1 MRVGWCTIAIM
12 TAGLGPVAAA
22 RADGVCVRIDRAR
35 DSLTAAEQRG
45 LRVAIEAAL
54 EREGVAVERAA
65 TTGGAPGAPGDAS
78 LEPPCPAG
86 LSAYAIRL
94 GAAVTVT
101 LALGD
106 GKVSGR
112 AASLDEVDLLVSQL
126 VRSLVTG
133 RSLATGS
140 GVTDRANALRDQT
153 APRRVDAG
161 ASRRWDPMLAIGG
174 GMLQLPAHGDRAR
187 QRQYDIVSIESR
199 WWGFLT
205 GERSALEIAGRL
217 LLHDYAAIGA
227 ADAAYERARDAPGG
241 GQDGG
246 RLAALVFSPLAVANY
261 EAGLGVVVRGA
272 ARAPRPYLRVGAT
285 MSILCRPSDPDH
297 RVDVGVG
304 GYVGVGVELSSR
316 LGLSIAAHGSN
327 PVVHDFLGSG
337 YRYFLTTTA
346 LLEIRG
352 EARPRRLPRAI
363 GPEPRPVIRRI
374 DE

>member
-1 MRVGWCTIAIM
+1 MRVGWWTIAIM
-12 TAGLGPVAAA
+12 TAWLGPVADA

-45 LRVAIEAAL
+45 LRAAIEAAL
-54 EREGVAVERAA
+54 EREGVAVDRAA
-65 TTGGAPGAPGDAS
+65 TTDGAPGAAS
-78 LEPPCPAG
+78 IGPSLDRSCPAG
-86 LSAYAIRL
+86 ISGYAVRL
-94 GAAVTVT
+94 GEAVTVT
-101 LALGD
+101 LTLGD

-133 RSLATGS
+133 RSLATGG
-140 GVTDRANALRDQT
+140 GVTDRANVLRDQT
-153 APRRVDAG
+153 APRRVDAS
-161 ASRRWDPMLAIGG
+161 ASRRWDPMVAIGG
-174 GMLQLPAHGDRAR
+174 GMLQLPALGDRTR
-187 QRQYDIVSIESR
+187 QRQYDVVSIESR

-205 GERSALEIAGRL
+205 GERSAVEIAGRL

-227 ADAAYERARDAPGG
+227 ADDAYDRARDGQGG
-241 GQDGG
+241 EAGG

-261 EAGLGVVVRGA
+261 EAGLGVVVLAG

-285 MSILCRPSDPDH
+285 MSILCRLSDPEH
-297 RVDVGVG
+297 RLDVGLG

-327 PVVHDFLGSG
+327 PVVHDFLDSG

-352 EARPRRLPRAI
+352 EGRQRRLPRALA
-363 GPEPRPVIRRI
+363 PEPPPVIRRI
-374 DE
+374 HE